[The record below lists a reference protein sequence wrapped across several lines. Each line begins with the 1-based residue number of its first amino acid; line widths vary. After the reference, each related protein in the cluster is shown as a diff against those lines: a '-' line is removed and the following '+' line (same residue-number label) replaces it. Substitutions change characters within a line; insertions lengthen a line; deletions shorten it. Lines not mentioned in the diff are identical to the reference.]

1 MFEINAPAAVPSPL
15 HWRGEGQG
23 EARNSWRDR
32 PFSATD
38 GHSLFL
44 EKLSLMMDKTNSIND
59 LTFSMTDKTFEFTPK
74 PLFVTDKTIFITGKP
89 FMLTNKVKSVK
100 GKPFSVNEI
109 GLLADKKGPIVT
121 NQCPFV
127 AKIQK

>member
-1 MFEINAPAAVPSPL
+1 M
-15 HWRGEGQG
+15 
-23 EARNSWRDR
+23 
-32 PFSATD
+32 
-38 GHSLFL
+38 
-44 EKLSLMMDKTNSIND
+44 EKLSLMVDKTNSIKD
-59 LTFSMTDKTFEFTPK
+59 LTFSMTDKTFEFTSI
-74 PLFVTDKTIFITGKP
+74 PLFVTDKTISLTGKP
-89 FMLTNKVKSVK
+89 FLLTNKVKSVK